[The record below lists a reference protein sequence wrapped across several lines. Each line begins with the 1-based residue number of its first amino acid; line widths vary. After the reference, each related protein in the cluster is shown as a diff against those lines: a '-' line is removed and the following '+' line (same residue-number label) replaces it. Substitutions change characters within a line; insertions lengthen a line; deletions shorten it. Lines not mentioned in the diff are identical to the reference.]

1 MAHEKAH
8 EPLFVFARER
18 YRVDAGRWPWRST
31 RSCSRSCRPSP
42 RAIARACSTT
52 LRRVPRKEGD
62 PVSLVDEHLERNTE
76 LFAVVQNRRVR
87 VRNAPWTDVH
97 VLSVVKGTDLA
108 FTVDLGVFEPLRT
121 VN

>member
-1 MAHEKAH
+1 
-8 EPLFVFARER
+8 
-18 YRVDAGRWPWRST
+18 
-31 RSCSRSCRPSP
+31 
-42 RAIARACSTT
+42 
-52 LRRVPRKEGD
+52 
-62 PVSLVDEHLERNTE
+62 
-76 LFAVVQNRRVR
+76 VR